1 MCVDI
6 LLASYNGER
15 YIEAQILS
23 IIYQSFKDW
32 NLIIHDDG
40 SDDDTIA
47 IIKNMIRMD
56 SRIKLIEDGVRC
68 GTAADN
74 FMHLLKY
81 SISPYCMFCDQD
93 DIWFDN
99 KIEVMVAAMRKYS
112 EDIPLV
118 VYSNSY
124 VWNPNSGV
132 TGKATFTYPKSMR
145 QFLFLNSGM
154 QGCVS
159 IFNKR
164 MKEYLSN
171 WEGSCTMHDHLLHL
185 FGLALGK
192 IEYLNIPLMLYR
204 QHDHNVTGCTAVTKN
219 NFRRIFINNTLPVV
233 CREHYDVID
242 DFYNRYLDKISSS
255 DAKLM
260 SDFLLFPLKSKIKIL
275 LKVISD
281 RFQLFDSTLRLILKI
296 IVRPYI
302 N

>member
-6 LLASYNGER
+6 LLASFNGEQ

-23 IIYQSFKDW
+23 IISQSFKDW

-40 SDDDTIA
+40 SDDNTIA
-47 IIKNMIRMD
+47 IIKNMIKKD
-56 SRIKLIEDGVRC
+56 NRIKLIEDGVRC

-81 SISPYCMFCDQD
+81 SVSPYCMFCDQD

-99 KIEVMVAAMRKYS
+99 KIEVMLTAMKKYS

-124 VWNPNSGV
+124 VWNPNSGI
-132 TGKATFTYPKSMR
+132 TGKATCTYPENVR

-159 IFNKR
+159 IFNRR
-164 MKEYLSN
+164 MKEHLLDWKY
-171 WEGSCTMHDHLLHL
+171 SCVMHDHLLHL
-185 FGLALGK
+185 FGLTLGK
-192 IEYLNIPLMLYR
+192 VEYLNLPLMLYR
-204 QHDHNVTGCTAVTKN
+204 QHDHNVTGYTAVTKN
-219 NFRRIFINNTLPVV
+219 DFKRIFFNSTLPVV
-233 CREHYDVID
+233 CRKHYDVIEN
-242 DFYNRYLDKISSS
+242 FYDTYLHKISSS

-260 SDFLLFPLKSKIKIL
+260 NDFLLFPSMSKIRIL
-275 LKVISD
+275 LKVIFD
-281 RFQLFDSTLRLILKI
+281 RFQLFDSTLRLVLKI
-296 IVRPYI
+296 LIRSYI